1 MIGKKLEE
9 AFNKQ
14 INAETYS
21 AYLYWSMAAYFD
33 SVDLPGFAN
42 WMRVQGQEE
51 MAHAAKFYDSIRDR
65 GGRVKLTAIE
75 APKTEWSSPLE
86 AFKDAY
92 KHEQKV
98 TGLMNNLVDLAGQEK
113 DHAASNFLQWF
124 VAEQVEEEANADQ
137 IVKKLER
144 IGNGP
149 GPLLMLDRDLGDR
162 SAGGA
167 GESDD

>member
-1 MIGKKLEE
+1 MIGKKIEE
-9 AFNKQ
+9 AFNSQ

-42 WMRVQGQEE
+42 WMRIQGQEE
-51 MAHAAKFYDSIRDR
+51 MTHAAKFYDFIRDC
-65 GGRVKLTAIE
+65 GGRITLTAIE
-75 APKTEWSSPLE
+75 APQTDWDSPLD
-86 AFKDAY
+86 AFKDVY

-98 TGLMNNLVDLAGQEK
+98 TSLIHGLVDLAGQEK

-137 IVKKLER
+137 IVKMLQR
-144 IGNGP
+144 IGEGP
-149 GPLLMLDRDLGDR
+149 GPLLMLDRELGGR
-162 SAGGA
+162 SAGG
-167 GESDD
+167 GESEE

>member
-1 MIGKKLEE
+1 MIGKKIEE

-14 INAETYS
+14 INAETFS

-42 WMRVQGQEE
+42 WMRLQGQEE
-51 MAHAAKFYDSIRDR
+51 MTHAAKFYDFIRDR
-65 GGRVKLTAIE
+65 GGRVRLTAIE
-75 APKTEWSSPLE
+75 APKGDWASPLE

-98 TGLMNNLVDLAGQEK
+98 TGLIHDLVELAGEEK
-113 DHAASNFLQWF
+113 DHAAANFLQWF
-124 VAEQVEEEANADQ
+124 VAEQVEEEANADR
-137 IVKKLER
+137 IVKVLER
-144 IGNGP
+144 IGEAA
-149 GPLLMLDRDLGDR
+149 GPLLMLDRELGGR

-167 GESDD
+167 GESEN